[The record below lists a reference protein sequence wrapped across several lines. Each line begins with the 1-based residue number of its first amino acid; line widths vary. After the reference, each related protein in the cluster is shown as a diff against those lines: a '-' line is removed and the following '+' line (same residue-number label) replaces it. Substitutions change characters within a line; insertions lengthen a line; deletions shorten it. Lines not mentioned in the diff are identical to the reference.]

1 MGVVFT
7 GTIDSQ
13 YFCGESLVDFLLP
26 YGSPRTCSRQKEK
39 AEFLRISNGSVF
51 SIAIK
56 IFPVSQKFFISDRSI
71 LCIDSRSNKYPRSS
85 KSGNGN
91 GRFILGFV
99 PLVFYIMFLF
109 LCSWLICKTVS
120 ENFIL

>member
-56 IFPVSQKFFISDRSI
+56 MFHRNSLYQTE
-71 LCIDSRSNKYPRSS
+71 
-85 KSGNGN
+85 
-91 GRFILGFV
+91 
-99 PLVFYIMFLF
+99 VFCVLIVGVTNIRGLLNQGTEMGDLF
-109 LCSWLICKTVS
+109 
-120 ENFIL
+120 

>member
-1 MGVVFT
+1 MSYQSPSSFFLQFDFCVCVGFSSPIYCPGKKQTSQGMTVGVVFT
-7 GTIDSQ
+7 GTIDGQ
-13 YFCGESLVDFLLP
+13 YLCGESLVDFLLP

-71 LCIDSRSNKYPRSS
+71 LCIDSRSNKYPD
-85 KSGNGN
+85 
-91 GRFILGFV
+91 
-99 PLVFYIMFLF
+99 VF
-109 LCSWLICKTVS
+109 
-120 ENFIL
+120 